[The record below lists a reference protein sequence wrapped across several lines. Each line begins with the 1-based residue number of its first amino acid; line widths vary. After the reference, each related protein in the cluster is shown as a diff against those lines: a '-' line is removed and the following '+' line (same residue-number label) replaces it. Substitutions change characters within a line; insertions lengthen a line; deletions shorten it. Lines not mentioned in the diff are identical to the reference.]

1 MTTTS
6 FIFML
11 VALILLIIAIGRVQ
25 GSPKIGAN
33 LLIALAFGVVVG
45 LGIQSKKD
53 SCTSSKKD
61 TKIEKVSN
69 VNHLMPIQALPIT
82 EVTSVIVADNKPV
95 GKANNVFT
103 EDIEENPQLIN
114 EFISLTTRASPYY
127 EDSS

>member
-1 MTTTS
+1 MTS
-6 FIFML
+6 FIL
-11 VALILLIIAIGRVQ
+11 LIIALILLIIAIGRIQ

-33 LLIALAFGVVVG
+33 LFIALIFGVIVG

-69 VNHLMPIQALPIT
+69 INQLTPIQALPIFG
-82 EVTSVIVADNKPV
+82 VTPLIVTANKSVGQAYNWF
-95 GKANNVFT
+95 NL
-103 EDIEENPQLIN
+103 DIKENPQIIN
-114 EFISLTTRASPYY
+114 DFISLTTRASPPY